1 MSALRALL
9 LGIVDYAGLFPPAAL
24 PMAEAAAEYASRL
37 RGPEAFM
44 LGRFVVTAGRLPE
57 LALAASPYL
66 PDSDR
71 SFSWRISALLGEDLA
86 ADLREVERFD
96 AGEAA
101 RARVDVVEG
110 RARSVEEIERLLD
123 AVPTG
128 LTTYVEVALDPDPSP
143 LLAVLAARDARA
155 KVRTGGLSAES
166 VPTAASL
173 ARFLAACA
181 SLRLPFKATAGLHHP
196 LRSEQAFTY
205 AADSPRGVMH
215 GFLNVFV
222 VAALLREGRIDVA
235 RAEALL
241 QEGRPAAFAFDGD
254 ALHVGEHT
262 LSERELKAA
271 RSDFAMSFGSCSFAD
286 PVADLRALGLRPE
299 TVLA

>member
-24 PMAEAAAEYASRL
+24 SMAEAAAEYARQL
-37 RGPEAFM
+37 RSPEGFM
-44 LGRFVVTAGRLPE
+44 LGRFVVAAARLPE
-57 LALAASPYL
+57 LALSASPYL

-71 SFSWRISALLGEDLA
+71 SRSWRISALLGEDVA

-96 AGEAA
+96 AGETA

-110 RARSVEEIERLLD
+110 RAQSVAEIERLLD

-128 LTTYVEVALDPDPSP
+128 LTTYVEVAVDPDPSP
-143 LLAVLAARDARA
+143 LLAALASRDARA

-166 VPTAASL
+166 VPTAGSL

-215 GFLNVFV
+215 GFLNVFA
-222 VAALLREGRIDVA
+222 VAALLREGLIDVV

-241 QEGRPAAFAFDGD
+241 QERQPAAFVFDGN
-254 ALHVGEHT
+254 ALRVGELV
-262 LSERELKAA
+262 LSERELEAA
-271 RSDFAMSFGSCSFAD
+271 RRTFAMSFGSCSFAD
-286 PVADLRALGLRPE
+286 PVADLRTLGHGLE
-299 TVLA
+299 MVVA